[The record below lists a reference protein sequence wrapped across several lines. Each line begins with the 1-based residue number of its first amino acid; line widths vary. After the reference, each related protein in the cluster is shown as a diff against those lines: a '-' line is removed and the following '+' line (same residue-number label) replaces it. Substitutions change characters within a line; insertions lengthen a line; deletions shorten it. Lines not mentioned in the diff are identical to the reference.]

1 LWAVD
6 TIEWWSVST
15 MLDAERLIRW
25 IRLGSLRYRVTGTP
39 EVYGSSLDLE
49 R

>member
-1 LWAVD
+1 VV
-6 TIEWWSVST
+6 ERERV
-15 MLDAERLIRW
+15 LDAERLIRW
-25 IRLGSLRYRVTGTP
+25 IRADPFGTVIGTP

>member
-1 LWAVD
+1 VAVR
-6 TIEWWSVST
+6 ELGE
-15 MLDAERLIRW
+15 LDAERLIRW
-25 IRLGSLRYRVTGTP
+25 IPFGSLRCRVNGTP